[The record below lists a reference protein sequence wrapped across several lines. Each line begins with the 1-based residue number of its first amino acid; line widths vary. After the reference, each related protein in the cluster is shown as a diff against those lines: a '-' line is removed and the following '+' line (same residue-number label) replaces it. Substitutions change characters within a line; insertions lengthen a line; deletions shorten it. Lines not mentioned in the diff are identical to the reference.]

1 MKKGY
6 LLIAALALVLMV
18 FQVPEAKAA
27 TEWNK
32 KEDAIEVET
41 GPYTFHGYT
50 SVDDKSC
57 WIYWIEINPYKADQA
72 TELTIPS
79 ELMGRTVTR
88 IGYDIPDD
96 RKVSCYNN
104 LFGIKVEMLGEE
116 DKGSDG
122 YLPKLENLTK
132 IEIPDTV
139 EQIEATCFAGVKYL
153 KFIELPPNVKNIK
166 EDTFYGCEN
175 LEKIVLPKNL
185 ESIILEAFQECPKL
199 NDLEISSESENF
211 EVKNGILIEKKT
223 KRALMTGRV
232 VENITIPKGVKV
244 LGKRF
249 LADSVVKKLSIPASV
264 EKIEIGALDGDC
276 IQNISIAKSN
286 KYYGW
291 DGQCM
296 YHKKKRTLLAVKATK
311 KGYVRISNKVK
322 YIKDAPIALGVKVK
336 VLVIPASVK
345 RINKDGLVIARS
357 VMYEFYK
364 VYFLGK
370 KPPKIFST
378 KAWAT
383 AAYSSIL
390 NEVYV
395 RKKALPAF
403 KNKYN
408 EYGNVWLANSWHTF
422 KPKELKKLK

>member
-6 LLIAALALVLMV
+6 LLTAALVLVLMV

-153 KFIELPPNVKNIK
+153 KSIELPPNVKNIK
-166 EDTFYGCEN
+166 IETFYGCEN
-175 LEKIVLPKNL
+175 LEKIVLPKSL
-185 ESIILEAFQECPKL
+185 ESINVETFEKCSKL
-199 NDLEISSESENF
+199 NDIQISSESENF
-211 EVKNGILIEKKT
+211 EVKYGILIEKKT
-223 KRALMTGRV
+223 NRAIMTSQAAETV
-232 VENITIPKGVKV
+232 TIPKGVKV
-244 LGKRF
+244 LGRRF
-249 LADSVVKKLSIPASV
+249 LAYGIVKKVVIPASV
-264 EKIEIGALDGDC
+264 KKMEMMALDGKY

-296 YHKKKRTLLAVKATK
+296 YHKKKRTLLMTKVTK
-311 KGYVRISNKVK
+311 KGYLRISKKVK
-322 YIKDAPIALGVKVK
+322 YIKDMPRVLGPEVKA
-336 VLVIPASVK
+336 LVIPASVK
-345 RINKDGLVIARS
+345 KISASMLVINQEE
-357 VMYEFYK
+357 MPK

-370 KPPKIFST
+370 KPPKILDPKESYAFSP
-378 KAWAT
+378 
-383 AAYSSIL
+383 IL
-390 NEVYV
+390 YEVYV
-395 RKKALPAF
+395 RKKALSAY
-403 KNKYN
+403 KNKYDKTCDI
-408 EYGNVWLANSWHTF
+408 WLANSWHTF
-422 KPKELKKLK
+422 KPKELKKYTK